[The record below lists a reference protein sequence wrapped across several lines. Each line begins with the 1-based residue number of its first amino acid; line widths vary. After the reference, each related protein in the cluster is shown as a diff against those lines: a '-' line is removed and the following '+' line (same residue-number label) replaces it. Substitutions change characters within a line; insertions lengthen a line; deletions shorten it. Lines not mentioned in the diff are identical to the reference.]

1 MGVRAKTHRRYA
13 TKYGNCR
20 VEVDGIKFDSK
31 AEGKRWLDL
40 QLLAK
45 AGRITGLERQ
55 VRFPLEVAGQRIG
68 CYIADFVYYRG
79 TERVVEHV
87 KGMKTP
93 MYKWK
98 SKHFAAQY
106 GYEIAEFI
114 VRK

>member
-1 MGVRAKTHRRYA
+1 MGVRAKTRRRYS

-31 AEGKRWLDL
+31 GEGKRWLDL
-40 QLLAK
+40 QLLATD
-45 AGRITGLERQ
+45 GRITGLERQ
-55 VRFPLEVAGQRIG
+55 VRFPLEVDGQRSG
-68 CYIADFVYYRG
+68 CYVADFVYFRG
-79 TERVVEHV
+79 SERIVEDV

-93 MYKWK
+93 LYKWK

-106 GYEIAEFI
+106 GREISEYI